1 MGETCS
7 RTHQFE
13 IQNTKLEK

>member
-7 RTHQFE
+7 MP
-13 IQNTKLEK
+13 